1 MYRNF
6 IFKSDFGEFVIFK
19 ILSSELYQ
27 IKKVI
32 CYCFLWF
39 YGIYLF
45 PCFVSNKVYM
55 FVYFKIHIF
64 FVKLNSVRWGG
75 RGFPPPTLRKKKQHL
90 QKKSPN
96 CCYFNEHMKIT
107 RTASRPNSN
116 LKNTRLYY
124 SKLSC
129 FIMLIYTSLQQ
140 NYKYN

>member
-1 MYRNF
+1 MELIDFSNMYRNF

-55 FVYFKIHIF
+55 FVYFKTHIF

-75 RGFPPPTLRKKKQHL
+75 RGFPPPTLRKKNSTC
-90 QKKSPN
+90 KKSRQIAAILMNTWRSP
-96 CCYFNEHMKIT
+96 EQPVGL
-107 RTASRPNSN
+107 TAI
-116 LKNTRLYY
+116 LKTPDFTIVNYHA
-124 SKLSC
+124 
-129 FIMLIYTSLQQ
+129 SLC
-140 NYKYN
+140 